1 MGYGARSGS
10 QCQRVGN
17 WHVVAVWPQEKGGKT
32 VGKPGQESCIYFRAI
47 HDTLMSDGI
56 FT

>member
-1 MGYGARSGS
+1 MGYGAQSGS

-17 WHVVAVWPQEKGGKT
+17 WHIVAVWPQKKGGKT
-32 VGKPGQESCIYFRAI
+32 VGKPGQESCIYFRVI
-47 HDTLMSDGI
+47 YDTLTSDGI